1 MRTAI
6 YLPNFLWRTLKVVVI
21 DLAHAR
27 CLRPLSYY
35 VRLLERMGVV
45 GVIWI
50 SDVDHELTLGPSDN
64 LDLNALVQDGTKG
77 GEDAAGAGAGPGGRP
92 QPSKL
97 PGTFSLLFR
106 NFISVHMILCP
117 VRIPSFNIKRAVGL
131 QMQQLIEEARYK
143 ADLMLLDSQVRT
155 HAVKVLVFLCLMMR
169 SNLFFGCA
177 AVTFC

>member
-6 YLPNFLWRTLKVVVI
+6 YLPNFLWRTLKVVII

-64 LDLNALVQDGTKG
+64 LDLNALVKVAQGLEDICAGQEIGTK
-77 GEDAAGAGAGPGGRP
+77 
-92 QPSKL
+92 
-97 PGTFSLLFR
+97 
-106 NFISVHMILCP
+106 
-117 VRIPSFNIKRAVGL
+117 
-131 QMQQLIEEARYK
+131 
-143 ADLMLLDSQVRT
+143 
-155 HAVKVLVFLCLMMR
+155 
-169 SNLFFGCA
+169 
-177 AVTFC
+177 AVTGN